1 LDAGARR
8 DDGDRVEHEAMDTA
22 WVVLGLASLGIGIAW
37 TTGLLADR
45 GRLPAQR
52 RNFKGQSL
60 TGPTL
65 AAVLWLL
72 LGLWWLARGLLG

>member
-1 LDAGARR
+1 M
-8 DDGDRVEHEAMDTA
+8 DGM

-37 TTGLLADR
+37 TMALLADR
-45 GRLPAQR
+45 RRPPAQR

-60 TGPTL
+60 MGPTL
-65 AAVLWLL
+65 SAVLWLL

>member
-1 LDAGARR
+1 
-8 DDGDRVEHEAMDTA
+8 MDIA

-37 TTGLLADR
+37 TMALLADR
-45 GRLPAQR
+45 RRPPGQR

-65 AAVLWLL
+65 AAVCWLL

>member
-1 LDAGARR
+1 
-8 DDGDRVEHEAMDTA
+8 MDLR

-37 TTGLLADR
+37 TMGLLADR
-45 GRLPAQR
+45 GRPPTQR
-52 RNFKGQSL
+52 RHFKGQSL

-72 LGLWWLARGLLG
+72 LGVWGLARGFLG

>member
-1 LDAGARR
+1 M
-8 DDGDRVEHEAMDTA
+8 DGM
-22 WVVLGLASLGIGIAW
+22 WVVLGLCSLAIGSIW
-37 TTGLLADR
+37 TRGLLADR
-45 GRLPAQR
+45 RRPPAQR

-72 LGLWWLARGLLG
+72 LGVWWLARGLLG